1 MTKNPFGNMAN
12 IMKQAQALQEQM
24 AKIQEQAASKT
35 VQGTAGGGMVTVTV
49 SGAMQV
55 VAVKVDPEVIKSEDA
70 DMLQDLIMAATNDA
84 LGKARDM
91 MSDEMKGVTGGLGIP
106 GLF

>member
-12 IMKQAQALQEQM
+12 LMKQAQAMQERM
-24 AKIQEQAASKT
+24 TKIQEQAASKT

-55 VAVKVDPEVIKSEDA
+55 VAVKVDPEVIKSGDA
-70 DMLQDLIMAATNDA
+70 DMLQDLIVAATNDA
-84 LGKARDM
+84 LGRARDLM
-91 MSDEMKGVTGGLGIP
+91 ADEMKSVTGGLGMP

>member
-12 IMKQAQALQEQM
+12 LMKQAQAMQERM
-24 AKIQEQAASKT
+24 TKIQEQAASKT
-35 VQGTAGGGMVTVTV
+35 VQGAAGGGMVTVTV

-55 VAVKVDPEVIKSEDA
+55 VAVKVDPEVIKSGDA
-70 DMLQDLIMAATNDA
+70 DMLQDLIVAATNDA
-84 LGKARDM
+84 LGRARDLM
-91 MSDEMKGVTGGLGIP
+91 ADEMKSVTGGLGMP